1 MYAIIRY
8 PANEKP
14 GTPEPIL
21 PVNDFLRM
29 DKEQKEAFCK
39 STATIYERE
48 TFAEIKDCLE
58 ETARNPYC
66 ISAEWRQG
74 RRSLVATRADG
85 RQFIFAIVK
94 K

>member
-39 STATIYERE
+39 ST
-48 TFAEIKDCLE
+48 CLSSSV
-58 ETARNPYC
+58 N
-66 ISAEWRQG
+66 
-74 RRSLVATRADG
+74 
-85 RQFIFAIVK
+85 
-94 K
+94 